1 MSDGPPDRFNV
12 SIPPSDDDL
21 DLDRIDEAVEQS
33 DYATRSAFVRAAI
46 RGEVALDDV
55 LDS

>member
-12 SIPPSDDDL
+12 SIPPSEEAL
-21 DLDRIDEAVEQS
+21 DLDRIDEAVERS